1 MNELHQKTYSQI
13 LSEIET
19 LKLIKNMIIG
29 LSTIQMTFVY
39 YMFRVHGF
47 NGEILAMFFLAMSFF
62 TLPMIIETFIN
73 KINRI
78 EMYGLKKYIY
88 DSH

>member
-1 MNELHQKTYSQI
+1 M
-13 LSEIET
+13 
-19 LKLIKNMIIG
+19 KLIKNMIIG

-47 NGEILAMFFLAMSFF
+47 NGEILALFFLAMSFF

-73 KINRI
+73 KINRMEI
-78 EMYGLKKYIY
+78 YGLKKYIY

>member
-1 MNELHQKTYSQI
+1 MNDIHDKSYSQI
-13 LSEIET
+13 LSEMET